1 MLVQYLKSKLHRAQ
15 VTSADPEYE
24 GSLLIDA
31 DLMDA
36 AGIQPYERILV
47 GNCANGHRFETYAIE
62 GPRRSGAVSLNGA
75 TALLGAP
82 GDKIIIMSFCLLT
95 PEEAREHR
103 PRVVILGADNRP
115 AAAAATA

>member
-1 MLVQYLKSKLHRAQ
+1 MLVQYLKSKIHMAQ
-15 VTSADPEYE
+15 VTSADLEYE

-47 GNCANGHRFETYAIE
+47 SNCANGSRFETYAID
-62 GPRRSGAVSLNGA
+62 GPRGSGVIGLNGA
-75 TALLGAP
+75 TARLGAP

-95 PEEAREHR
+95 PEQA
-103 PRVVILGADNRP
+103 
-115 AAAAATA
+115 